1 MAVIIPAN
9 FVFYFVRSNAEQAL
23 STANIISCCL
33 LISVSSFIIDF
44 ESHIMCWA
52 RGVYSTFCSYGQKY
66 SIPLIKHS
74 RKKNAKFAY
83 SSDTAHVNIH
93 FYILSPR
100 TLINMDG
107 TQIYYILSRSVR
119 SIWIENWRIMLVC
132 SLALSVLTNW
142 ELNTIVFNLFSHFV
156 VVVVVVAVKC
166 KRMYTMRY
174 VDGW

>member
-74 RKKNAKFAY
+74 RKKKCEIRIFIWHCTCQYTFLYTFA
-83 SSDTAHVNIH
+83 ANINQYGWNTNLLY
-93 FYILSPR
+93 FVTFCALN
-100 TLINMDG
+100 L
-107 TQIYYILSRSVR
+107 
-119 SIWIENWRIMLVC
+119 NWK
-132 SLALSVLTNW
+132 LTN
-142 ELNTIVFNLFSHFV
+142 NVCLFFSPECAHKLGIKHNRF
-156 VVVVVVAVKC
+156 
-166 KRMYTMRY
+166 
-174 VDGW
+174 